1 MKTKIFSL
9 LFAITVIVNMLYA
22 EKVQVGDLY
31 YNIDASTLTAE
42 VTFKDRFDDV
52 NYGNIK
58 SVTIPQSVTKSG
70 KTYSVTAIGDNAF
83 VHCVQLATVVIPSSV
98 KSIGGNAF
106 GYCSS
111 LSSITIPE
119 SVEKIGGCA
128 FYDCSSLTS
137 IVLPDNLKELEGGV
151 FMKCVQLGAVN
162 IPNKVTTIGPGAFW
176 GCWFLSKITLPDG
189 VKTVESTAFK
199 NCLSLQEISIGAN
212 VAYFGSDAFL
222 DCSNLQKINISNL
235 RRWLT
240 TDFANEK
247 GNPLYYAKHLYL
259 DNSEVVDLTIPADV
273 QTIHERVFIKGV
285 FNTVTIPHTVDT
297 IGKDAFADGQINSV
311 NTDDLTH
318 WYNIYFANEKSNP
331 ISCSRKLLLN
341 NIEVKELNIP
351 VQVTTI
357 GQYAF
362 YGDELLEKVIVPQHV
377 ENIESGSFGSCSK
390 LDSAIIEHIDT
401 TCVVGTSAFPF
412 RTKVVLQC
420 GNLSK
425 FNEYS
430 NWKSYSLCTLHPFE
444 ITCTKNIEEA
454 GKITIVQDCENVTLS
469 AEANENY
476 IFIKWSDGVTDE
488 IREIVLTN
496 DLSLEAEFASTEA
509 LGQITNDELPT
520 TTKILRNGQIFILRG
535 DKVYTL
541 QGQEVR

>member
-1 MKTKIFSL
+1 M
-9 LFAITVIVNMLYA
+9 
-22 EKVQVGDLY
+22 
-31 YNIDASTLTAE
+31 
-42 VTFKDRFDDV
+42 
-52 NYGNIK
+52 
-58 SVTIPQSVTKSG
+58 
-70 KTYSVTAIGDNAF
+70 
-83 VHCVQLATVVIPSSV
+83 
-98 KSIGGNAF
+98 
-106 GYCSS
+106 
-111 LSSITIPE
+111 
-119 SVEKIGGCA
+119 
-128 FYDCSSLTS
+128 
-137 IVLPDNLKELEGGV
+137 
-151 FMKCVQLGAVN
+151 
-162 IPNKVTTIGPGAFW
+162 
-176 GCWFLSKITLPDG
+176 
-189 VKTVESTAFK
+189 
-199 NCLSLQEISIGAN
+199 
-212 VAYFGSDAFL
+212 AYFGSDAFL

-509 LGQITNDELPT
+509 LGQITNDELPAT
-520 TTKILRNGQIFILRG
+520 VKILRNGQIFLLRG

-541 QGQEVR
+541 QGQEVK